1 MGWGVMGGLGQALT
15 NIGQQWDESN
25 KIALKDKLEA
35 DREAAK
41 DAREEARAKRE
52 VKDRR
57 LEQLPDGS
65 GYAWR
70 EVNRYGDVIRSTPA
84 TPDEVQQ
91 VQDAAKSRGLD
102 LRIKA
107 AGATTAE
114 VTANDAPDAVTRTKE
129 THDLQQRAG
138 EQGIDASRA
147 TVAQGWRRLAIEQ
160 QNANTA
166 RYRAEGEV
174 TGAGK
179 GGGGVDVVQ
188 DLRRQLGS
196 QLSQMQTQYNLSVN
210 DMNNAIMG
218 TYQEASAESVRKGM
232 KPSEWLNGTSFLD
245 NLDRYLQRRSK

>member
-91 VQDAAKSRGLD
+91 VQDAAKLRGLD

-129 THDLQQRAG
+129 THDLQLRTG
-138 EQGIDASRA
+138 EQGIEASRA
-147 TVAQGWRRLAIEQ
+147 TVAQGWRRLDIDQ
-160 QNANTA
+160 QNANTSRRGVEGRLTGDTPSKPVELSDAALALVNKYKDYNTAFPDLTQADFYDAANQALKLGASMNKDFGDVYRRIVTA
-166 RYRAEGEV
+166 RA
-174 TGAGK
+174 AAK
-179 GGGGVDVVQ
+179 
-188 DLRRQLGS
+188 
-196 QLSQMQTQYNLSVN
+196 
-210 DMNNAIMG
+210 
-218 TYQEASAESVRKGM
+218 K
-232 KPSEWLNGTSFLD
+232 
-245 NLDRYLQRRSK
+245 